1 MTHHLDDL
9 TNPPTA
15 GLSVRER
22 QSLAYELVVVGR
34 AAHERAQVLR
44 ATGHRGVELAVV
56 ELDEFAHRVLRRA
69 RRYQPPAEGNP
80 P

>member
-1 MTHHLDDL
+1 MTHHLDAL
-9 TNPPTA
+9 ANPPVA
-15 GLSVRER
+15 GLGDRER
-22 QSLAYELVVVGR
+22 QYLAYELVVVAR

-44 ATGHRGVELAVV
+44 ATGHRSVELAVV

-69 RRYQPPAEGNP
+69 RRYQPSAEGNP